1 VPSLGELLHPL
12 TLLAAACLF
21 LNDLVLKRL
30 HLGPSWLT
38 GKLSDVAGIALFP
51 LLLTGTWRT
60 LRWAVGRPGTDTR
73 LTATALGLALAATAA
88 GFATLKLSPAVARA
102 AGAVQ
107 DPTDLVALVMLIPA
121 AWVGR
126 REIVRGKTP
135 P

>member
-1 VPSLGELLHPL
+1 MPSLGELLHPL
-12 TLLAAACLF
+12 TLLAAACLL

-38 GKLSDVAGIALFP
+38 GKLSDLAGIALFP

-60 LRWAVGRPGTDTR
+60 LRWAVGRPDTR
-73 LTATALGLALAATAA
+73 LTATALGVALAATAV

-126 REIVRGKTP
+126 REIGRGKTP